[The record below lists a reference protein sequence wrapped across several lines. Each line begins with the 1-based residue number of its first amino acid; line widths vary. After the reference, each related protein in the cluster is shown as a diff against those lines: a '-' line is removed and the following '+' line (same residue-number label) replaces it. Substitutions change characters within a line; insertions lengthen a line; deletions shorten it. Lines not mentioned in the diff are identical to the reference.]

1 MTDLQQ
7 ISKLINIDF
16 FVIPFASSAADIKQ
30 VRDVLGEGGKNIKV
44 LAKID
49 TIHGV
54 EAFEDILSE
63 ADGMIMCR
71 NELQWEI

>member
-1 MTDLQQ
+1 MGKTQDRRVKAVPLE
-7 ISKLINIDF
+7 SVLINM
-16 FVIPFASSAADIKQ
+16 PSTTDIKQ
-30 VRDVLGEGGKNIKV
+30 VREVLGQGGKNIKI

-63 ADGMIMCR
+63 ADGMILCR

>member
-1 MTDLQQ
+1 M
-7 ISKLINIDF
+7 
-16 FVIPFASSAADIKQ
+16 
-30 VRDVLGEGGKNIKV
+30 RDVLGEGGKNIKV